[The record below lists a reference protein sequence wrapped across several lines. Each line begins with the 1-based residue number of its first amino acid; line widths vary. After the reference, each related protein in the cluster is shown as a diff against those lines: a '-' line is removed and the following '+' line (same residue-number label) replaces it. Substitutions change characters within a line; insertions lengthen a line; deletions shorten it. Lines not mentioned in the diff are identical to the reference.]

1 MRLDQEWRERRE
13 GGGGIRLASDDLN
26 SRTNQS
32 SRFRGSPNLSVGGY
46 RMIERGWVG
55 RYSGPNILAA
65 GKRLSSGNDE
75 VVFGHSRSPIL
86 EPMFG
91 IGLEI
96 E

>member
-1 MRLDQEWRERRE
+1 MLEDQEWRGRRRRR
-13 GGGGIRLASDDLN
+13 GGIRLASEDLN
-26 SRTNQS
+26 SRRDQS
-32 SRFRGSPNLSVGGY
+32 PRFRGSPNLSVGGY

-65 GKRLSSGNDE
+65 RKSLSSGYDE
-75 VVFGHSRSPIL
+75 VVFGHTRSPIL